1 MPDAVR
7 YDIEHVSRYLYAS
20 SVRHSVMSL
29 CMKPSDGSRQR
40 LLRFD
45 VTTVP
50 PSSLNAETDGFG
62 NTKHVLNIHREH
74 TNLEIIARSTVETT
88 PAAPLPDALG
98 PAPARGMTSA
108 HGQVPSRTGSSP
120 VPAPSLGPFPL

>member
-1 MPDAVR
+1 MPDANR

-40 LLRFD
+40 LLCFD

-74 TNLEIIARSTVETT
+74 TNLEIVASSTVETT
-88 PAAPLPDALG
+88 PPRPCRTLL
-98 PAPARGMTSA
+98 APARGMTSA
-108 HGQVPSRTGSSP
+108 HGQGRSLTGSSP